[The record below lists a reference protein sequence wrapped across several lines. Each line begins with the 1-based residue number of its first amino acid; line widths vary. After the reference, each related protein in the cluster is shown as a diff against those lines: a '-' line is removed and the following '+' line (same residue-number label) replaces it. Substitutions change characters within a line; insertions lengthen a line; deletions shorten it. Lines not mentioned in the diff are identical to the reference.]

1 MEQLTT
7 IKGINFTAV
16 ISNNGAELKSV
27 KHSNGTEFMWQAD
40 ADIWPRTAPVLFP
53 IVGKVKNDKLR
64 VKDKTFAISQHGF
77 ARDKK
82 FSIQTQTENKVVYQ
96 LLYSDETLQKFPF
109 DFKLLLTYE
118 WLGDK
123 LICGYE
129 VYNLG
134 VETMP
139 FSIGAHPGF
148 LIPNA
153 DFSGCEL
160 RFNKPEL
167 AVRHLLENGLFNH
180 QTQPVLNNEQ
190 VLSLSVDLFDL
201 DAVVF
206 KDLQSNEV
214 NLVHKKSNYRVKMC
228 FDGFPH
234 FGIWAKKG
242 TQRFVCLEPWFGHSD
257 YVEGHD
263 DITKKE
269 GMLSLPSHECF
280 KTSYSLE
287 FEVGD

>member
-27 KHSNGTEFMWQAD
+27 KHTNGTEFMWQAD

-148 LIPNA
+148 LIPDA
-153 DFSGCEL
+153 DFSECEL
-160 RFNKPEL
+160 LFNMPET

-180 QTQPVLNNEQ
+180 QTQIVLNNTQ
-190 VLSLSVDLFDL
+190 VLPLSVELFDL

-206 KDLQSNEV
+206 KNLQSNEV
-214 NLVHKKSNYRVKMC
+214 SLVHKNSNYKVKMC

-257 YVEGHD
+257 YTEGHD

-269 GMLSLPSHECF
+269 GMLLLPSHECF

-287 FEVGD
+287 FEV

>member
-1 MEQLTT
+1 MEQLIT
-7 IKGINFTAV
+7 IKGINFTAIV
-16 ISNNGAELKSV
+16 SNNGAELKSI
-27 KHSNGTEFMWQAD
+27 KHLNGTEFMWQAD

-53 IVGKVKNDKLR
+53 IVGKVKNDLLR
-64 VKDKTFAISQHGF
+64 VKDKGYAISQHGF

-82 FSIQTQTENKVVYQ
+82 FSLIEQTENKLVYQ
-96 LLYSDETLQKFPF
+96 LLYSDETLQKFPY
-109 DFKLLLTYE
+109 DFKLILTYE
-118 WLGDK
+118 WVGDK

-148 LIPNA
+148 LIPDG
-153 DFSGCEL
+153 DFSQCEL
-160 RFNKPEL
+160 QFNKPETSE
-167 AVRHLLENGLFNH
+167 RHLLENGLFNH
-180 QTQPVLNNEQ
+180 QTQLVLNNTQ
-190 VLSLSVDLFDL
+190 VLPLSVELFDL

-206 KDLQSNEV
+206 KNLQSNQV
-214 NLVHKKSNYRVKMC
+214 SLVHKNSNYRVTMS
-228 FDGFPH
+228 FDGFPY

-242 TQRFVCLEPWFGHSD
+242 SQRFVCLEPWFGHSD
-257 YVEGHD
+257 YTEGHP

-269 GMLSLPSHECF
+269 GMLALPSHECF

-287 FEVGD
+287 FEV

>member
-190 VLSLSVDLFDL
+190 VLPLRVALFDL

-214 NLVHKKSNYRVKMC
+214 NLVNKKSNYRVKMC

-257 YVEGHD
+257 YLEGHD

-287 FEVGD
+287 FEV

>member
-7 IKGINFTAV
+7 INGINFTAV
-16 ISNNGAELKSV
+16 VSNNGAELKSI
-27 KHSNGTEFMWQAD
+27 KHLNGTEFMWQAD

-53 IVGKVKNDKLR
+53 IVGKVKNDLLR
-64 VKDKTFAISQHGF
+64 VKENGYAISQHGF

-82 FSIQTQTENKVVYQ
+82 FSLIEQTENKLVYQ
-96 LLYSDETLQKFPF
+96 LLYSDETLQKFPY
-109 DFKLLLTYE
+109 DFKLILTYE
-118 WLGDK
+118 WVGDK

-148 LIPNA
+148 LIPDG
-153 DFSGCEL
+153 DFSQCEL
-160 RFNKPEL
+160 LFNKPETSE
-167 AVRHLLENGLFNH
+167 RHLLENGLFSH
-180 QTQPVLNNEQ
+180 KTQLVLNNTQ
-190 VLSLSVDLFDL
+190 VLPLSLGLFDL

-206 KDLQSNEV
+206 KSLQSNQV
-214 NLVHKKSNYRVKMC
+214 SLVHKNSNYKVTMS
-228 FDGFPH
+228 FDGFPY

-242 TQRFVCLEPWFGHSD
+242 SQRFVCLEPWFGHSD
-257 YVEGHD
+257 YTEGHP

-269 GMLSLPSHECF
+269 GMLALPSHECF
-280 KTSYSLE
+280 KTNYKLE
-287 FEVGD
+287 FSI

>member
-16 ISNNGAELKSV
+16 VSNNGAELKSI
-27 KHSNGTEFMWQAD
+27 KHLNGTEFMWQAD

-53 IVGKVKNDKLR
+53 IVGKVKNDLLR
-64 VKDKTFAISQHGF
+64 VKDKGYAISQHGF

-82 FSIQTQTENKVVYQ
+82 FSLIEQIENKLVYQ
-96 LLYSDETLQKFPF
+96 LLYSDETLQKFPY
-109 DFKLLLTYE
+109 DFKLILTYE
-118 WLGDK
+118 WVGDK

-148 LIPNA
+148 LIPDG
-153 DFSGCEL
+153 DFSQCEL
-160 RFNKPEL
+160 QFNKPETSE
-167 AVRHLLENGLFNH
+167 RHLLENGLFNH
-180 QTQPVLNNEQ
+180 QTQLVLNNTQ
-190 VLSLSVDLFDL
+190 VLPLSVELFDL

-206 KDLQSNEV
+206 KNLQSNQV
-214 NLVHKKSNYRVKMC
+214 SLVHKNSNYRVTMS

-242 TQRFVCLEPWFGHSD
+242 SQRFVCLEPWFGHSD
-257 YVEGHD
+257 YTEGHP

-269 GMLSLPSHECF
+269 GMLALPSHECF

-287 FEVGD
+287 FEV

>member
-7 IKGINFTAV
+7 IKGINFTAIV
-16 ISNNGAELKSV
+16 SNNGAELKSI
-27 KHSNGTEFMWQAD
+27 KHLNGTEFMWQAD

-53 IVGKVKNDKLR
+53 IVGKVKNDLLR
-64 VKDKTFAISQHGF
+64 VKDKGYAISQHGF

-82 FSIQTQTENKVVYQ
+82 FSLIEQTENKLVYQ
-96 LLYSDETLQKFPF
+96 LLYSDETLQKFPY
-109 DFKLLLTYE
+109 DFKLILTYE
-118 WLGDK
+118 WIGDK

-148 LIPNA
+148 LIPDG
-153 DFSGCEL
+153 DFSQCEL
-160 RFNKPEL
+160 LFNKPETSE
-167 AVRHLLENGLFNH
+167 RHLLENGLFNH
-180 QTQPVLNNEQ
+180 QTQLVLNNTQ
-190 VLSLSVDLFDL
+190 VLPLSVELFDL

-206 KDLQSNEV
+206 KNLQSNQV
-214 NLVHKKSNYRVKMC
+214 SLVHKNSSYRVTMS

-242 TQRFVCLEPWFGHSD
+242 SQRFVCLEPWFGHSD
-257 YVEGHD
+257 YTEGHP

-269 GMLSLPSHECF
+269 GVLALPSHESF
-280 KTSYSLE
+280 KTNYILE
-287 FEVGD
+287 FEV

>member
-64 VKDKTFAISQHGF
+64 VKDKTFATSQHGF

-160 RFNKPEL
+160 RFNRPEL

-190 VLSLSVDLFDL
+190 VLPLSVDLFDL

-206 KDLQSNEV
+206 KNLQSNEV

-287 FEVGD
+287 FEV